1 MADLSTPTHDGQSEQ
16 TAESL
21 ITMTA
26 KDGGNVASSEYF
38 GAGAIIDHIDIWTTA
53 IEQKSTAGRG
63 SSNKFSL
70 YGIKKLRELILEL
83 AVRGKLVPHDAN
95 DEPASVLLKRIA
107 AEKAQ
112 LVKEGKLKKQKPLP
126 EISEDEKPFELPHG
140 WEWSRLGE
148 YAEVKGGK
156 RLPKGHTLIS
166 DQTEY
171 AYIRVT
177 DMKDGSVNLH
187 GLQYLTADTQK
198 LIQQY
203 TISKND
209 LYITIAGTI
218 GEVGSIPEEL
228 DGMNLTENAA
238 KIVFNQIDRLWLKKS
253 LSANFSMSQ
262 FIEKVNQLA
271 QPKLALHRILS
282 SILPVPPLEEQHR
295 IVAKVDELMSLCD
308 ALEAQTEVSISAHQT
323 LVETLLNALL
333 QPNTTQPAD
342 SQSASLESALNDS
355 FADSWDRVAE
365 HFDTLFT
372 TEASIDTLKQTI
384 LQLAVM
390 GKLVP
395 QDDNDEPA
403 AKLLERIKA
412 EKAQLIKDGK
422 IKKQKPLPA
431 ITDEEKPF
439 ELPNGWEWCRLGTLY
454 SFLNGFAFKSE
465 WFQPE
470 GIKLLRNINIAHSE
484 TKWGDQAC
492 IPSSMAAEYEK
503 YLLSAGDIVISLD
516 RPIINT
522 GLKYAVIEQS
532 DLPCLLLQRVAKFH
546 SHADTV
552 TPKYLS
558 RWLESDLF
566 MSAIDPGR
574 SNGVPHI
581 STKQLE
587 AMVFPLCS
595 LEEQHRIVA
604 KVDELMALC
613 DQLKARLSDAQ
624 TTQLHLTD
632 AIVEQVV

>member
-1 MADLSTPTHDGQSEQ
+1 MADLSTTTNDAQSVQ
-16 TAESL
+16 TTESL
-21 ITMTA
+21 IT
-26 KDGGNVASSEYF
+26 NN
-38 GAGAIIDHIDIWTTA
+38 IDIWTTA
-53 IEQKSTAGRG
+53 IEQKSSAGRG
-63 SSNKFSL
+63 TASATGKRAKFSL

-83 AVRGKLVPHDAN
+83 AVRGKLVPQDVN
-95 DEPASVLLKRIA
+95 EEPASVLLERIV

-126 EISEDEKPFELPHG
+126 DISDDEKPFELPNG
-140 WEWSRLGE
+140 WEWSRLQDVIQISSGKNLTSRKMVQDGDVPV
-148 YAEVKGGK
+148 YGGN
-156 RLPKGHTLIS
+156 GITGYHDTYNVSSSTLVIGRVGFYCGS
-166 DQTEY
+166 VHITPDS
-171 AYIRVT
+171 AWVT
-177 DMKDGSVNLH
+177 DNAFITRFDEESLFIEFLYWLFKNTDL
-187 GLQYLTADTQK
+187 
-198 LIQQY
+198 
-203 TISKND
+203 SKND
-209 LYITIAGTI
+209 
-218 GEVGSIPEEL
+218 
-228 DGMNLTENAA
+228 
-238 KIVFNQIDRLWLKKS
+238 
-253 LSANFSMSQ
+253 SAT
-262 FIEKVNQLA
+262 A
-271 QPKLALHRILS
+271 QPVISGSKVYPIVVAI
-282 SILPVPPLEEQHR
+282 PPTEEQHR

-308 ALEAQTEVSISAHQT
+308 ALEAQTEASIAAHQT
-323 LVETLLNALL
+323 LVETLLNALRL
-333 QPNTTQPAD
+333 PNATQPVD
-342 SQSASLESALNDS
+342 SQSASPEPS
-355 FADSWDRVAE
+355 FADSLEPVINDSFIDSWQRIAE

-372 TEASIDTLKQTI
+372 TAASIDTLKQTI

-395 QDDNDEPA
+395 QASCEARHSPDYEPA
-403 AKLLERIKA
+403 AKLLARIAA

-422 IKKQKPLPA
+422 IKKEKPLPS

-439 ELPNGWEWCRLGTLY
+439 ELPGGWEWCRLGTLY

-465 WFQPE
+465 WFQPD

-503 YLLSAGDIVISLD
+503 YRLSAGDIVISLD

-546 SHADTV
+546 SYADTV

-604 KVDELMALC
+604 RVDELMALC
-613 DQLKARLSDAQ
+613 DQLKARLTDAQ

-632 AIVEQVV
+632 AIVEQAL